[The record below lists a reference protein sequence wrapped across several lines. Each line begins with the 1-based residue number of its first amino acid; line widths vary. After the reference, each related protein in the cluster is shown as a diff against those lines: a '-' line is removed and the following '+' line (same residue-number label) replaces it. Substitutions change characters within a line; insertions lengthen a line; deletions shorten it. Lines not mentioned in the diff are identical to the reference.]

1 MHILHLI
8 CGLAV
13 PVCADDRQCYA
24 FIQRIKGEEKMRIRT
39 VKNNRGKKTNLFPCK
54 AKDVLKNLLEINS
67 LLLKEGYSKDWHYKA
82 NGEVFPF

>member
-1 MHILHLI
+1 MLCI
-8 CGLAV
+8 
-13 PVCADDRQCYA
+13 YS
-24 FIQRIKGEEKMRIRT
+24 KNKKEKKKMRIRT

>member
-1 MHILHLI
+1 MHLI

-24 FIQRIKGEEKMRIRT
+24 FIQRIKRRRKNENT
-39 VKNNRGKKTNLFPCK
+39 YCKNNRGKKTNLFPCK

>member
-1 MHILHLI
+1 
-8 CGLAV
+8 
-13 PVCADDRQCYA
+13 
-24 FIQRIKGEEKMRIRT
+24 MRIHT